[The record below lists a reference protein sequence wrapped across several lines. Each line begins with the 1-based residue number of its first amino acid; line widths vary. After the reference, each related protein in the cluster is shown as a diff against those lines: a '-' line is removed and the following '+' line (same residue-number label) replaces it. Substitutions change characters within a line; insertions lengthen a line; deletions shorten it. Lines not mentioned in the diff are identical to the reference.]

1 MTLTRHDTPVA
12 SLPDTRPG
20 ESTLNIA
27 EQLTAMAAR
36 YPSKRAVVW
45 TAGRDASGRARYAH
59 VTFAELEQETDRYA
73 HGLEHAGITRGTR
86 TIFFVTPG
94 LDFFALVFALFKVG
108 AVPVMIDPGI
118 GRQQMRVCLAEVQGE
133 AFIGVPRA
141 HVFHTLYPGSFR
153 SVRVAV
159 TVGRRWFWGGL
170 RLADIR
176 SDPWRPYK
184 PASTEE
190 HDPAAILFTSG
201 STGPAKGVLY
211 EHGMFDAQVRYLHS
225 HFGYS
230 AEEVDLPTFPLFALF
245 DVALGMTAVIPEMDF
260 SRPGAV
266 DPRKIIEPIGDHA
279 VTHMFGSP
287 ALLDRVSRYGEANG
301 TTLPTLKRVV
311 TAGAPVPPVVLER
324 MHTMLGPVAEV
335 HTPYGATEALP
346 VASIGSREIL
356 SDTAERTKRGAGT
369 CVGTPM
375 DGLDVRIIR
384 IDDAPVAAW
393 SDDLELPAGDIGEIT
408 VSGSVVTRTYHNNPG
423 ATALAKITHGA
434 SIRHRMGDVGYV
446 DDMGRLWFCG
456 RKAHRVVTLTGTLF
470 TVPCEAIF
478 NQHSRVFRSALVGVG
493 EAGRQL
499 PVICIE
505 LEDDDTGSDQEVL
518 TRELLTLAAADAR
531 TRDITTVLFHP
542 GFPVDARHNSKISR
556 EQLAVWAARQVR

>member
-1 MTLTRHDTPVA
+1 MTVTRPDTPAGSLHDTQT
-12 SLPDTRPG
+12 DGR
-20 ESTLNIA
+20 TLNIA
-27 EQLTAMAAR
+27 EQLTAMAVR
-36 YPSKRAVVW
+36 YPDKRAVVW
-45 TAGRDASGRARYAH
+45 TVGRDASGRARYAH
-59 VTFAELEQETDRYA
+59 VTFAEL
-73 HGLEHAGITRGTR
+73 G
-86 TIFFVTPG
+86 V
-94 LDFFALVFALFKVG
+94 
-108 AVPVMIDPGI
+108 
-118 GRQQMRVCLAEVQGE
+118 GRQQMRSCLSQVQGE
-133 AFIGVPRA
+133 AFICVPLA
-141 HVFHTLYPGSFR
+141 HVFRTLYPGSFR

-176 SDPWRPYK
+176 SDPWRPYESV
-184 PASTEE
+184 PTEA

-245 DVALGMTAVIPEMDF
+245 DAALGMTAVIPEMDF

-266 DPRKIIEPIGDHA
+266 DPRKIIEPIGDHG

-287 ALLDRVSRYGEANG
+287 ALLDRVSRYGEAHG
-301 TTLPTLKRVV
+301 TTLPTLRRVV

-324 MHTMLGPVAEV
+324 MHTLLGPEAEV

-356 SDTAERTKRGAGT
+356 GETAEQTMRGAGT

-384 IDDAPVAAW
+384 IDDAPIADW
-393 SDDLELPAGDIGEIT
+393 SDDLELPAGDTGEIT
-408 VSGSVVTRTYHNNPG
+408 VSGSVVTRTYHNNPD
-423 ATALAKITHGA
+423 ATALAKIAHGA
-434 SIRHRMGDVGYV
+434 SIRHRMGDVGYL
-446 DDMGRLWFCG
+446 DATGRLWFCG
-456 RKAHRVVTLTGTLF
+456 RKAHRVVTRAGTLF

-478 NQHSRVFRSALVGVG
+478 NKHPRVCRSALVGVG

-499 PVICIE
+499 PVICIQ
-505 LEDDDTGSDQEVL
+505 LEDDATGADQEVL
-518 TRELLTLAAADAR
+518 TRELLMLAVADAR

-542 GFPVDARHNSKISR
+542 AFPVDARHNSKIVR
-556 EQLAVWAARQVR
+556 EKLAVWAAEQVR